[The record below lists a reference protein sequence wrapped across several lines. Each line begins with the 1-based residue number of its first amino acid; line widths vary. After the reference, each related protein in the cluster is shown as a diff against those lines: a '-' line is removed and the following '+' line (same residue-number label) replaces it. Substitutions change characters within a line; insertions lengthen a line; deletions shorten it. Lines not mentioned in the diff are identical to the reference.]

1 MIILNICIG
10 NKLFKVFTMN
20 KASTEIFLESA
31 FFSFLE
37 LLRMIPGLLEA
48 WQRLYEQIVNAEQH
62 SKSGE
67 IAAIKLPHQLAS
79 GINHENNE
87 P

>member
-1 MIILNICIG
+1 M
-10 NKLFKVFTMN
+10 T
-20 KASTEIFLESA
+20 KAGAEIVLESV
-31 FFSFLE
+31 FFFFFPPFLE
-37 LLRMIPGLLEA
+37 LLRLIPGLLEA
-48 WQRLYEQIVNAEQH
+48 RQRLYEQIVNAGQH

-67 IAAIKLPHQLAS
+67 IAAIKLPHRLAS